1 MDEHRSKLN
10 EYWTEVITDFN
21 TSGLSQKEYA
31 KQKNLKAYSLGYW
44 YRKFNT
50 GFNGFVEAIDNHEQG
65 HEILTSSIEITINK
79 IKLVIKDSFDEELL
93 LKVIRTVKKI

>member
-1 MDEHRSKLN
+1 MNEERTKLN

-21 TSGLSQKEYA
+21 LSGLSQKEYA
-31 KQKNLKAYSLGYW
+31 SKNNLKVYSLGYW

-50 GFNGFVEAIDNHEQG
+50 KFNGFIEAIDNNSSS
-65 HEILTSSIEITINK
+65 ITSAIEITINK
-79 IKLVIKDSFDEELL
+79 IKITITGFYDEELL

>member
-1 MDEHRSKLN
+1 MGKLN
-10 EYWTEVITDFN
+10 EYWFDIVTDFN

-50 GFNGFVEAIDNHEQG
+50 GFSGFVEAVDIPSKGNDL
-65 HEILTSSIEITINK
+65 LTPSIEITINK
-79 IKLVIKDSFDEELL
+79 MKIVIKGSFDEELL
-93 LKVIRTVKKI
+93 LKVIRTVKKV